1 MDLTTLLG
9 QRIPYSDTT
18 FSSPCLILVNSRGLD
33 ISHEEI
39 LATTFA
45 SFFTKSGEISTTSLL
60 FAARQPLSR
69 YTSFL
74 DPLFRRSIG
83 RHQVYGFDFADELV
97 KNPLERCGEALFLSI
112 TQLIDDFES
121 LSKER
126 KLFLMVD
133 DLSCVEDLGV
143 SSKKLLSRLLKSSIH
158 YLLIGY
164 HNTSD
169 GITDDYLFHLLH
181 RRADFFLDVSS
192 LNTGYS
198 NTVDGQLTIST
209 PNNGMG
215 SGETQ
220 RDHFTIF
227 AEGQTIRCYSQG
239 SSSLVS

>member
-9 QRIPYSDTT
+9 QRIPYSDIT
-18 FSSPCLILVNSRGLD
+18 FSPCLILVNSRGLNS
-33 ISHEEI
+33 SHEEI
-39 LATTFA
+39 LVTTFA
-45 SFFTKSGEISTTSLL
+45 SFFKSGESSTTSLL

-69 YTSFL
+69 YTSYL

-83 RHQVYGFDFADELV
+83 KHQVYGFDFADELV
-97 KNPLERCGEALFLSI
+97 KNPLGRCEEALTLSI
-112 TQLIDDFES
+112 NRLIDDLVS
-121 LSKER
+121 LSKDR

-133 DLSCVEDLGV
+133 DLTCVKDLGV
-143 SSKKLLSRLLKSSIH
+143 SPWKLLSRLLKSSIH

-169 GITDDYLFHLLH
+169 DITDDYLFHLLH
-181 RRADFFLDVSS
+181 RRADFFLDVST

-198 NTVDGQLTIST
+198 NTVDGQLTISR
-209 PNNGMG
+209 PNNDMG

-220 RDHFTIF
+220 RDHFTFF
-227 AEGQTIRCYSQG
+227 AEGQAVRCYSQG

>member
-1 MDLTTLLG
+1 MDLTTLLD
-9 QRIPYSDTT
+9 QRIPYSDI
-18 FSSPCLILVNSRGLD
+18 SSPCLILVNSRGLN

-39 LATTFA
+39 LASAFS
-45 SFFTKSGEISTTSLL
+45 SFFNKSLELSTANLL
-60 FAARQPLSR
+60 FTARQPFSR

-74 DPLFRRSIG
+74 DPIFRRSIG
-83 RHQVYGFDFADELV
+83 KHQVYGFDFADELV
-97 KNPLERCGEALFLSI
+97 KNPLERCGEALFLSMNR
-112 TQLIDDFES
+112 LIDDFEV

-133 DLSCVEDLGV
+133 DLSYVEDLGV
-143 SSKKLLSRLLKSSIH
+143 SCKKLLSRLLKSSIH

-164 HNTSD
+164 HNTND

-181 RRADFFLDVSS
+181 RRADLFLDVSS

-198 NTVDGQLTIST
+198 NTLDGQLTIST
-209 PNNGMG
+209 PNSGMS

-220 RDHFTIF
+220 KDHFTFF
-227 AEGQTIRCYSQG
+227 AEGQTVRCYTQG